1 MGTVT
6 AWIRMGFAPMREL
19 VTAAYDIATQ
29 CGERWHSASSG
40 KFLLLNS
47 AWSGVTRKRCVC
59 KL

>member
-1 MGTVT
+1 
-6 AWIRMGFAPMREL
+6 MREL